1 MPTDSRRSVGALGEQ
16 LAERHLVR
24 RGYSILDRNYRTR
37 FGELDL
43 IAAGAD
49 CVVFCEVKTRIG
61 KGGRGSPSPL
71 ESIGSRKRQRLRLM
85 ARQWL
90 GESSARATAPGADW
104 LRFDAIGVTLTRA
117 GGVTSLEHV
126 EDAF

>member
-61 KGGRGSPSPL
+61 KGGRGSQSPL